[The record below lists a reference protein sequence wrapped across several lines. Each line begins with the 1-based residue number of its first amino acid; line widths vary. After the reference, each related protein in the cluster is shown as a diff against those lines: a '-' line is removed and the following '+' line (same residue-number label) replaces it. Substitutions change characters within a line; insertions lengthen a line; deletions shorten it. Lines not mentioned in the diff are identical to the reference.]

1 MGQCYCDMCW
11 NEARCVRAFHYQCSI
26 EFASALLTS
35 LFFTL
40 RCCSC
45 CLQAAAASS
54 KPAAA
59 AAAPAASATAAAK
72 AQPKAKQEQQQQQQ
86 KKKDGDDGDSGSDDD
101 GAAGGAAASEKK
113 KRKRKK
119 PTTKDAAAKAATATG
134 AAAPSDKKKGASS
147 IKKPIA
153 AAAAPADP
161 SEPKVQ
167 NPKQKNMRTRPAGS
181 APPPKG
187 QSGASI
193 SQKKSHKS
201 VDAESE
207 EKKRFILFV
216 GNLDFRTTAEQ
227 VKAHFGGDE
236 AGCVEARIRTD
247 KESVRTDTAGNER
260 AVGGELRSGA
270 KEGR

>member
-1 MGQCYCDMCW
+1 
-11 NEARCVRAFHYQCSI
+11 VLF
-26 EFASALLTS
+26 LL
-35 LFFTL
+35 
-40 RCCSC
+40 
-45 CLQAAAASS
+45 LQTAAASS

-59 AAAPAASATAAAK
+59 AAAPAASATTAAK
-72 AQPKAKQEQQQQQQ
+72 AQPKAKQEQQQQQ
-86 KKKDGDDGDSGSDDD
+86 KKKDGDDGDSDSDDD

-134 AAAPSDKKKGASS
+134 AAAPSDKKKGAS
-147 IKKPIA
+147 IKKPVA
-153 AAAAPADP
+153 AAAAPTDP

-187 QSGASI
+187 QSGASV
-193 SQKKSHKS
+193 SQKKAHKS
-201 VDAESE
+201 VDAESD

-247 KESVRTDTAGNER
+247 KESVRTDDSGKRAGRWRGVE
-260 AVGGELRSGA
+260 
-270 KEGR
+270 